1 MQQNLHILAAAAVV
15 AAVPTISFAQAAAD
29 AETLTVNV
37 ETAGTLPTL
46 ISADQKNAIGSLTLT
61 GSLNGTDILFIREMA
76 GRDKIGNETAGQL
89 AHLDL
94 ADANIVAGG
103 DAYVNVA
110 NNDHGTA
117 DNTIS
122 IYMFDKCKLQSIV
135 LPKTITAIDGA
146 FGSCYSLTGTFDIPE
161 GVTRLGNYAFEAC
174 TQIEHFNVP
183 TTVKAIGTWAFYGC
197 HALKDFTFPEGVARV
212 SGSTFYDC
220 SALAE
225 VTLPSTMAYISGA
238 AFKNC
243 TSLAAIHVRRTTP
256 PTLDWGVFDDDA
268 YENVTVYVP
277 EGTVAAYREKDGW
290 MDFKNIVEEGVSAI
304 GSVRADAHAAADG
317 IYTVSGQRVQPKD
330 ARHGLY
336 IVVSGGKAQKIIKK

>member
-1 MQQNLHILAAAAVV
+1 MQHYLHILAAATAL
-15 AAVPTISFAQAAAD
+15 AAAPTISFAQAAAD

-46 ISADQKNAIGSLTLT
+46 IPADQKNTVAALTLT

-146 FGSCYSLTGTFDIPE
+146 FGNCYSLTGTFDIPE

-174 TQIEHFNVP
+174 TQVEHFNVP
-183 TTVKAIGTWAFYGC
+183 TTVKTIGTWAFYGC
-197 HALKDFTFPEGVARV
+197 HALKDFIVPEGVARV

-220 SALAE
+220 DALAE
-225 VTLPSTMAYISGA
+225 VTLPSTLTYVSGA
-238 AFKNC
+238 AFKGC
-243 TSLAAIHVRRTTP
+243 TSLADIHVHRAVP

-268 YENVTVYVP
+268 YENVTVHVP
-277 EGTVAAYREKDGW
+277 EGALAAYREKDGW
-290 MDFKNIVEEGVSAI
+290 MDFKNIVEEGASAI
-304 GSVRADAHAAADG
+304 GSVKADAPTATDG
-317 IYTVSGQRVQPKD
+317 IYTTGGSRVQPKD

-336 IVVSGGKAQKIIKK
+336 IVVSGGKAQKIIRK